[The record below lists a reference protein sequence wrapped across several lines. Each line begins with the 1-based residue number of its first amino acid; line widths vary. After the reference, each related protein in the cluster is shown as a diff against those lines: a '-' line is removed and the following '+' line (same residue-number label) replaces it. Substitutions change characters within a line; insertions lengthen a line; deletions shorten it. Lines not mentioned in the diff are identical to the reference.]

1 MFGVLRR
8 TGIKGLSKRDV
19 ETDDVFGDE
28 TGDEIGDCTF
38 FDMTAFPG

>member
-8 TGIKGLSKRDV
+8 TGIKGLSKRGD

-28 TGDEIGDCTF
+28 TGDGTF